1 MKNLILYFSLL
12 LSFYSFSQE
21 QKKDTLF
28 IKYDN
33 SLLTKF
39 QYPEDDNLYY
49 KIKGTG
55 NDGFT
60 YFLEEKI
67 YNNLKVKNILCFRK
81 VLKESGAYY
90 KNGKLGD
97 SKLAKYL
104 GKHIIFLIKENK
116 YIRVL
121 IVQEIE

>member
-1 MKNLILYFSLL
+1 MKNLIYFLLIFSLNSL
-12 LSFYSFSQE
+12 SQE
-21 QKKDTLF
+21 TKKDTLF

-39 QYPEDDNLYY
+39 KYPEDDNLYY

-60 YFLEEKI
+60 YFLEDKI
-67 YNNLKVKNILCFRK
+67 YNNLKTKKKLCFKSVLRK
-81 VLKESGAYY
+81 SDAYY
-90 KNGKLGD
+90 KKGKLGD

-104 GKHIIFLIKENK
+104 GKYIIFLIKENK
-116 YIRVL
+116 YIKVKV
-121 IVQEIE
+121 VQEIK